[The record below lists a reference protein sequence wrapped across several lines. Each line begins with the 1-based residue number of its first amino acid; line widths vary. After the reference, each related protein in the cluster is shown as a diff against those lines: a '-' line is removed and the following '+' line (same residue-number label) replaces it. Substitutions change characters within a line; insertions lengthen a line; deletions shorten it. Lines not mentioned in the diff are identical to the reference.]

1 MTTVSVV
8 LETDSV
14 HASDDIFMVR
24 TRQIERDVPGSAL
37 VRAAG
42 LGWPILALAKLGRDV
57 GQVWQHRRRVGARF
71 LPTLPLLA
79 AFETTLFLG
88 GVGALL
94 KLPPPRVS

>member
-1 MTTVSVV
+1 VV
-8 LETDSV
+8 LHPRVGGGLLHGEDP
-14 HASDDIFMVR
+14 SDR
-24 TRQIERDVPGSAL
+24 ARRPGSAL

-42 LGWPILALAKLGRDV
+42 LGWPILALAKLGRDI

-79 AFETTLFLG
+79 AFETTLFFG
-88 GVGALL
+88 GLGALL